1 MRTPDDRFWSKVAKG
16 PRPGD
21 CWFWLGA
28 ISDDGY
34 GRFTL
39 NRHGRTRAIG
49 SHRYAYYLATG
60 TWLDEMPQLM
70 HQCDEPICVH
80 AAADAS
86 SHLVPGTHRENMLDR
101 LKKMRHS
108 NGSGLRYWG
117 VGRAAQADRS
127 RRLRDE
133 ILANGWDDLRP
144 RSGSRLRPPGPG
156 GIAGSAADPRGTGDA
171 APPTPT
177 R

>member
-1 MRTPDDRFWSKVAKG
+1 MATAAERFWAKVIKG

-39 NRHGRTRAIG
+39 NADGRTRAVRP
-49 SHRYAYYLATG
+49 HRYAYHLATG
-60 TWLDEMPQLM
+60 IPLDEMPSLM
-70 HQCDEPICVH
+70 HDCDEPICVH
-80 AAADAS
+80 ASAGND
-86 SHLVPGTHRENMLDR
+86 SHLMPGNHRENMLDR
-101 LKKMRHS
+101 IKKMRHS

-117 VGRAAQADRS
+117 IGRVAQADRS

-133 ILANGWDDLRP
+133 LLAYGWNDERV
-144 RSGSRLRPPGPG
+144 
-156 GIAGSAADPRGTGDA
+156 AAIRFNHDPDA
-171 APPTPT
+171 PTLF
-177 R
+177 

>member
-39 NRHGRTRAIG
+39 NRDGRTRAIG

-80 AAADAS
+80 AADDAS
-86 SHLVPGTHRENMLDR
+86 SHLMPGNHRENMLDR
-101 LKKMRHS
+101 TKKMRHS

-133 ILANGWDDLRP
+133 ILANGWNDER
-144 RSGSRLRPPGPG
+144 
-156 GIAGSAADPRGTGDA
+156 IAAIRFNHDPN
-171 APPTPT
+171 APTLF
-177 R
+177 

>member
-1 MRTPDDRFWSKVAKG
+1 MATAEERFWTKVIKG

-39 NRHGRTRAIG
+39 NRDGGTRAVRP
-49 SHRYAYYLATG
+49 HRYAYYLATG
-60 TWLDEMPQLM
+60 VPLDEMPSLM
-70 HQCDEPICVH
+70 HDCDEPICVH
-80 AAADAS
+80 ANADNA
-86 SHLVPGTHRENMLDR
+86 SHLVTGTHRENMLDR
-101 LKKMRHS
+101 VKKRRHS

-133 ILANGWDDLRP
+133 ILANGWDDER
-144 RSGSRLRPPGPG
+144 
-156 GIAGSAADPRGTGDA
+156 IAAIRFNHDPDA
-171 APPTPT
+171 PTLF
-177 R
+177 